1 MVIVVLF
8 FQLLNLGDNNELPF
22 QAGIPIKET
31 NRIKSAAS
39 DALKYGEKKNNRISL
54 LFIGQDRVGKTS
66 LKKTL
71 LGEETQQYEES
82 TIGIDYEVVE
92 VNERDKSKPW
102 KRSAC

>member
-1 MVIVVLF
+1 MERVGPVNQV
-8 FQLLNLGDNNELPF
+8 GPKMNNELPF
-22 QAGIPIKET
+22 QAGIAVKET

-82 TIGIDYEVVE
+82 TIASIT
-92 VNERDKSKPW
+92 KLLK
-102 KRSAC
+102 